1 MSPEAFEN
9 MVPAL
14 RPLMVKV
21 GRDFF
26 GNKMDADDVAQE
38 GLLRLWRYCERLS
51 AEQNM
56 EALAIKVAKNVCV
69 EIYRRGNAP
78 TVTLDVETGSHEAQ
92 ASYDADAGIAAV
104 ERLQEIDEAMAR
116 LGPRERELLMKKH
129 MEGYTADEIAQATG
143 ISKPSV
149 KSMISMARKKLMKE
163 LQNILQT

>member
-1 MSPEAFEN
+1 MDRDKRWGRVKDAYDLLVEGKGAAFES
-9 MVPAL
+9 
-14 RPLMVKV
+14 
-21 GRDFF
+21 
-26 GNKMDADDVAQE
+26 AQA
-38 GLLRLWRYCERLS
+38 G
-51 AEQNM
+51 
-56 EALAIKVAKNVCV
+56 I
-69 EIYRRGNAP
+69 
-78 TVTLDVETGSHEAQ
+78 Q